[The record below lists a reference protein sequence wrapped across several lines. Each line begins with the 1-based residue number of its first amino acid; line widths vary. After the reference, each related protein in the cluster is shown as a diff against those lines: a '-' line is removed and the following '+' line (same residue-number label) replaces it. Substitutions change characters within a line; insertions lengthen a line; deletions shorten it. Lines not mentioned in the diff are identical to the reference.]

1 MNAEKFISAIRTH
14 VQEKAKNDLVGT
26 FTSPSG
32 RCPRELLIKVSEWRA
47 GLPSDQQRLLDDVIA
62 ESVRVAL
69 FGLFAV
75 IDGSRVVDEDVDRF
89 IITAVGY
96 DGARTELNQDMAIDL
111 HSEFAP
117 D

>member
-1 MNAEKFISAIRTH
+1 
-14 VQEKAKNDLVGT
+14 
-26 FTSPSG
+26 
-32 RCPRELLIKVSEWRA
+32 LIKVSEWRA

-89 IITAVGY
+89 IITAVGC
-96 DGARTELNQDMAIDL
+96 DGARTELNQDMAVDL
-111 HSEFAP
+111 HREFAP